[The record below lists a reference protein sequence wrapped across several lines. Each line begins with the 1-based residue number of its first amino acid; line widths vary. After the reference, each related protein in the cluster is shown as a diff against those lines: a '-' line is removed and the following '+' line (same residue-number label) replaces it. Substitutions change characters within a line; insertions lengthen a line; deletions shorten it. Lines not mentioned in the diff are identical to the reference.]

1 MRGDAGRWPG
11 PRRARWLMA
20 GITLLA
26 FFLRVWQLGD
36 VPPGWSDDELSD
48 ILVIAQKAIQG
59 DYSVYYVDA
68 TGQEA
73 LYFVISGQFL
83 RLLGF
88 NAFGIRLLSA
98 LLGTLALP
106 LLYQVGRR
114 FFSRR
119 VGLLAAALLAASFW
133 ALIYSRISLRHV
145 MLPVFVLGAF
155 YFFWDG
161 VQRERRRP
169 FLIAGVWLGVSFY
182 TYFAA
187 RGLPLILLAASL
199 YLLLSDRPRWRR
211 TWRGQLL
218 TLLVAAILAVPLVV
232 TLQRM
237 EGADARVAEVAVPLV
252 AAREGDFEPLRNHV
266 VRTLSMFHADGDDE
280 FLYNIP
286 GRPVFGPLGA
296 AALWLGVA
304 WALWLAAQPLRR
316 RPAETETFAAAFL
329 LLWWLAGITPGFL
342 SVPPAS
348 LSHTIVAQ
356 PATYLLAAL
365 PIQALAARPRLRWPA
380 ALLALLLVGA
390 GGARNLPDYFET
402 WPQRGMTRF
411 LYHAE
416 GRDVVRF
423 LEENPALRD
432 FAMTGLLAG
441 PWDREALRIDLE
453 NAGLSEA
460 RPRWYNPQRA
470 VIMALG
476 GDDALAFAGYPQV
489 ETVYDELYQP
499 LAAQPSGGYRLFQV
513 TAPAA
518 GQEAAC
524 FGNGLCLLA
533 ARYEAASGVLDV
545 TWQVGRTLDLPEQ
558 PLLSKPPPPNA
569 DDRPRLAVFAHLLD
583 GEGALLA
590 GDDGLWVDASTLQL
604 GDVFRQRH
612 YLSAPA
618 GSDAATIAVGLYD
631 PQTGERFVDE
641 MGRDAVLIPV
651 EDAPGATQAPG
662 ASSYLAL
669 RRRDDGH

>member
-1 MRGDAGRWPG
+1 MRDNARSWPSAQQ
-11 PRRARWLMA
+11 ARWLILA
-20 GITLLA
+20 ITLVA
-26 FFLRVWQLGD
+26 FFLRVWRLGD

-48 ILVIAQKAIQG
+48 VLVIAQKVFQG

-68 TGQEA
+68 TGLEA
-73 LYFVISGQFL
+73 LYFVISGVFL

-88 NAFGIRLLSA
+88 NAFGIRLLSS
-98 LLGTLALP
+98 LLGTLAIP

-133 ALIYSRISLRHV
+133 ALIYSRISLRHA
-145 MLPVFVLGAF
+145 MLPVFVLGAI

-161 VQRERRRP
+161 VQLGRRRS
-169 FLIAGVWLGVSFY
+169 FLIAGIWLGGSFY

-199 YLLLSDRPRWRR
+199 YLLLVDRVQWQR
-211 TWRGQLL
+211 TWRSQLL
-218 TLLVAAILAVPLVV
+218 ALLVAIVLAAPLVV
-232 TLQRM
+232 TLQRE
-237 EGADARVAEVAVPLV
+237 EGADARVAEVAVPLA
-252 AAREGDFEPLRNHV
+252 AARQGDLGPLRHHT

-296 AALWLGVA
+296 AAMWLGA
-304 WALWLAAQPLRR
+304 ALAGCLALQPLWRR
-316 RPAETETFAAAFL
+316 HRAPKEQFAAGFL

-348 LSHTIVAQ
+348 LGHTIVAQ

-365 PIQALAARPRLRWPA
+365 PLQALASRPRLHWLA
-380 ALLALLLVGA
+380 ALFALLLVAWGA
-390 GGARNLPDYFET
+390 ARDLPDYFQT

-423 LEENPALRD
+423 LEENEELEE
-432 FAMTGLLAG
+432 FAITGLLAG

-453 NAGLSEA
+453 NAGLAEV

-470 VIMALG
+470 VMMAVG
-476 GDDALAFAGYPQV
+476 GKDAVAFAGYPLV
-489 ETVYDELYQP
+489 ETIYEELYQP
-499 LAAQPSGGYRLFQV
+499 MEAEPPGGYRLFRVAAPQV
-513 TAPAA
+513 E
-518 GQEAAC
+518 QEPVC
-524 FGNGLCLLA
+524 FNNGLCLLDVTF
-533 ARYEAASGVLDV
+533 EPASGVLDL
-545 TWQVGRTLDLPEQ
+545 TWQVGSPLALPEQ
-558 PLLSKPPPPNA
+558 PLVSKPPPPGA
-569 DDRPRLAVFAHLLD
+569 DDRPRLAVFAQLLD
-583 GEGALLA
+583 SEGSWLA
-590 GDDGLWVDASTLQL
+590 GDDGLWVDASTLQV

-612 YLSAPA
+612 CLSAPE
-618 GSDAATIAVGLYD
+618 GSAAATIAVGLYD
-631 PQTGERFVDE
+631 PQTGERMIDE
-641 MGRDAVLIPV
+641 GGRDAVIVPV
-651 EDAPGATQAPG
+651 EELGEE
-662 ASSYLAL
+662 
-669 RRRDDGH
+669 